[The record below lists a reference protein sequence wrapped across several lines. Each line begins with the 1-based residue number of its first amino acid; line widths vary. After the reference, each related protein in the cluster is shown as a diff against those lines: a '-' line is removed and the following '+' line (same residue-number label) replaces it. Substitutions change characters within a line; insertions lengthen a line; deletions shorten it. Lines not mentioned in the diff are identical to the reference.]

1 MLLQKSTVWRKLCNA
16 IIRFYHNAS
25 EEGRW
30 NVVTKKH
37 CLAQNLTFE
46 FSFPSLVKLA
56 SYRFLVCVF
65 IFLKLL
71 RAVKQT
77 LHLVLPSL
85 IFSGFIN
92 GAGLVGFIA
101 WISATGAQ
109 MKAITNGNVQS
120 SLRGSSGDVHREQFS
135 ELSLLDS
142 DLLLCC
148 AVDLTSET

>member
-1 MLLQKSTVWRKLCNA
+1 M
-16 IIRFYHNAS
+16 
-25 EEGRW
+25 
-30 NVVTKKH
+30 
-37 CLAQNLTFE
+37 
-46 FSFPSLVKLA
+46 
-56 SYRFLVCVF
+56 
-65 IFLKLL
+65 
-71 RAVKQT
+71 
-77 LHLVLPSL
+77 LPSL

-142 DLLLCC
+142 DLLLCY
-148 AVDLTSET
+148 AADLTSET